1 MQSAKQ
7 DAFEHVLLFDQ
18 SVQLLQIGL
27 VAFAVDFDDG
37 LQVVQILWIELAL
50 VIGGRFGVLQYLVD
64 YSLDEL
70 FLYFADV
77 FDLVFVQF
85 PVHSGLPHF
94 HQILELVQN
103 VPGLVDDIFGLV
115 AVVDEAINEL
125 EAQREHLLSPGIF
138 IRFLVFEFAL
148 TFQHEVV
155 RLQHLQDQFVEPQ
168 VSDQQLSVHINVA
181 LSHNRSG
188 VVVEDLGLLGVL

>member
-148 TFQHEVV
+148 TFQHEIV